1 MVRVSAA
8 RLIPMDAREIVEG
21 LALTART
28 AARTLVATTGDT
40 RRAALRAIADEID
53 ARADEIAAANNLDI
67 ERAKA
72 ESMHPQMQD
81 RLLLTLD
88 RIAGIARGARQVADL
103 EDPLGRILKKSTLP
117 NGLELEQI
125 TVPFGVIGMVYE
137 ARPNVTVDAAVI
149 LLMSGNAALLRGSS
163 TADASNRVL
172 VEVMRSALAK
182 TSISPDVIQLVPSD
196 DRATVKALLTARGK
210 VDLVIPRGSAA
221 LIRMVVDEAT
231 VPTIE
236 TGAGVCHVYVD
247 AAADLQKALPIVMN
261 SKTHRP
267 SVCNAAETVLIH
279 KGVAEKFLPTLLQS
293 LHGAGVLLHCD
304 EATEKV
310 AQSLSIDTTRATA
323 ENWGTEYGV
332 LEINVGVVDSLESA
346 IDHIATF
353 GTQHTEAIVTEDK
366 ESARKFIA
374 MSDCAAVMVNASTR
388 FTDGEQMGFGAE
400 IGISNQKLHARGPMG
415 LEAMTTT
422 TWVVTGTGQIRS

>member
-1 MVRVSAA
+1 MVRVSGD
-8 RLIPMDAREIVEG
+8 RLIPMDARAIVEG
-21 LALTART
+21 LALTARS
-28 AARTLVATTGDT
+28 AARTLVATSGET
-40 RRAALRAIADEID
+40 RKQALRAIATALEERSDEIL
-53 ARADEIAAANNLDI
+53 AANDLDMQ
-67 ERAKA
+67 RARD

-81 RLLLTLD
+81 RLLLTRE
-88 RIAGIARGARQVADL
+88 RITAMANGARQVADL

-117 NGLELEQI
+117 NGLELEQVS
-125 TVPFGVIGMVYE
+125 VPFGVIGMVYE

-163 TADASNRVL
+163 TADASNKVL
-172 VEVMRSALAK
+172 IEVMRSALA
-182 TSISPDVIQLVPSD
+182 TTTISPDVLQLVPSD
-196 DRATVKALLTARGK
+196 ERATVQALLTARGK
-210 VDLVIPRGSAA
+210 VDLVIPRGSAS

-236 TGAGVCHVYVD
+236 TGAGVCHVYID
-247 AAADLQKALPIVMN
+247 AAADLEKALPIVLN

-267 SVCNAAETVLIH
+267 SVCNAAETVLVH
-279 KGVAEKFLPTLLQS
+279 TSVAEKFLPTLLKS
-293 LHGAGVLLHCD
+293 LHSAGVVLHVD
-304 EATEKV
+304 ATVEAV
-310 AQSLSIDTTRATA
+310 AKTLNIDTTRATA

-332 LEINVGVVDSLESA
+332 LEMNVGVVDSLESA
-346 IDHIATF
+346 VDHIATF
-353 GTQHTEAIVTEDK
+353 GTKHTEAIVTQDN
-366 ESARKFIA
+366 ESARKFVA

-422 TWVVTGTGQIRS
+422 TWIVTGTGQIRS

>member
-1 MVRVSAA
+1 
-8 RLIPMDAREIVEG
+8 MDATAIVRG

-28 AARTLVATTGDT
+28 AARTLVVASGDQ
-40 RRAALRAIADEID
+40 RRQALLAIADEID
-53 ARADEIAAANNLDI
+53 ARTDEIILANTRDI

-72 ESMHPQMQD
+72 DSMHPQMQD
-81 RLLLTLD
+81 RLLLTRE
-88 RIAGIARGARQVADL
+88 RIAGIAHGARQVAAL
-103 EDPLGRILKKSTLP
+103 EDPLGRVLKKSTLA

-125 TVPFGVIGMVYE
+125 SVPFGVVGMVYE

-163 TADASNRVL
+163 TAEASNQIL
-172 VEVMRSALAK
+172 IDVMRAALAK
-182 TSISPDVIQLVPSD
+182 TSISPDVIQLVPSH
-196 DRATVKALLTARGK
+196 DRATVQALLTARGN
-210 VDLVIPRGSAA
+210 VDLVIPRGSAS

-247 AAADLQKALPIVMN
+247 ASADLAKALPIVLN

-267 SVCNAAETVLIH
+267 SVCNAAETVLLH
-279 KGVAEKFLPTLLQS
+279 KTIAQSFLPTLLKS
-293 LHGAGVLLHCD
+293 LHDAGVVLHVD
-304 EATEKV
+304 ATTEAV
-310 AQSLSIDTTRATA
+310 AKSLNIDVTQVTA

-332 LEINVGVVDSLESA
+332 LEMNVGVVDSLDA
-346 IDHIATF
+346 AVDHIATF

-366 ESARKFIA
+366 ESARRFIA

-422 TWVVTGTGQIRS
+422 TWIVTGTGQIRS